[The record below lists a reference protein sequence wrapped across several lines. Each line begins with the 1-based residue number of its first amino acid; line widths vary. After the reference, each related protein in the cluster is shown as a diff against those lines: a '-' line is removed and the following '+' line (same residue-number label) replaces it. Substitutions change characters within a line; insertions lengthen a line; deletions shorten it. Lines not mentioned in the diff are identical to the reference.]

1 MHLFKRAIAQFEK
14 FIGGVKPRSSA
25 ADENFRSE
33 RSERAL
39 KPLIMNLQNLD
50 TPALIIDQDM
60 VARNIKLAIKLAG
73 GVARLRPHVKTHK
86 ILEVAKMQVAA
97 GITKFKCATIAEAEM
112 LGMAGAIDVLIAY
125 AVQGPKVDRVISL
138 MEKYPDTVYSV
149 LIDNMAS
156 AKHINER
163 FKQAGKMASVFVD
176 VNNGHGRTGIKTEEV
191 PALARACKE
200 LESLNINGLHC
211 YDGHIKMPSLE
222 KRMSAGQAAFKPVLE
237 LREQLIEIV
246 GEDLLIVAGGSPSFS
261 VHAKHHDVECSPGT
275 WIFWD
280 HGYGEAYP
288 EQAFERAATLAT
300 RVISKVDAHHYCLDL
315 GHKSVASESPLPR
328 AHFHSGHGFEQVG
341 HSEEHLMIRTEAPD
355 VFEPGD
361 VLLATPNHVCPTVA
375 LYDHVEVV
383 SNGAL
388 TGRWKVIARDRKIT
402 L

>member
-1 MHLFKRAIAQFEK
+1 VRIDKVIK
-14 FIGGVKPRSSA
+14 SS
-25 ADENFRSE
+25 
-33 RSERAL
+33 
-39 KPLIMNLQNLD
+39 IMNLHSLD
-50 TPALIIDQDM
+50 TPALLIDRDM

-73 GVARLRPHVKTHK
+73 GVERLRPHVKTHK
-86 ILEVAKMQVAA
+86 ILEVAEMQIAA

-125 AVQGPKVDRVISL
+125 AVQGPKVGRVISL
-138 MEKYPDTVYSV
+138 IEKYPATVYSV

-156 AKHINER
+156 AKYINER
-163 FKQAGKMASVFVD
+163 FRQAGKMASAFVD

-191 PALARACKE
+191 PALARACE
-200 LESLNINGLHC
+200 EQLENLSINGLHC
-211 YDGHIKMPSLE
+211 YDGHIRMPSLE
-222 KRMSAGQAAFKPVLE
+222 ERMSTGRAAFKPVLE

-246 GEDLLIVAGGSPSFS
+246 GEDLVIVAGGSPSFS

-288 EQAFERAATLAT
+288 EQAFERAATLVT

-328 AHFHSGHGFEQVG
+328 AHFHSDHGFEQVG

-361 VLLATPNHVCPTVA
+361 VLLATPNHICPTVA
-375 LYDHVEVV
+375 LYDRVEVV
-383 SNGAL
+383 SNGELA
-388 TGRWKVIARDRKIT
+388 GRWKVIARDRKIT

>member
-1 MHLFKRAIAQFEK
+1 
-14 FIGGVKPRSSA
+14 
-25 ADENFRSE
+25 
-33 RSERAL
+33 
-39 KPLIMNLQNLD
+39 MNLQNLD
-50 TPALIIDQDM
+50 TPALLIDQDM

-73 GVARLRPHVKTHK
+73 GVHRLRPHVKTHK
-86 ILEVAKMQVAA
+86 ILEVAGMQAAA

-112 LGMAGAIDVLIAY
+112 LGMAGAADVLIAY

-138 MEKYPDTVYSV
+138 IEKYSATAYSV
-149 LIDNMAS
+149 LIDNVAS
-156 AKHINER
+156 AQHIDER
-163 FKQAGKMASVFVD
+163 FGRAGKVAIVFVD

-191 PALARACKE
+191 TALVQACKN
-200 LESLNINGLHC
+200 LENLRISGLHC
-211 YDGHIKMPSLE
+211 YDGHIRMPSLE
-222 KRMSAGQAAFKPVLE
+222 ERTSAGRTAFQPVLH
-237 LREQLIEIV
+237 LRERLNEIT
-246 GEDLLIVAGGSPSFS
+246 GIKLPIVAGGSPSFS
-261 VHAKHHDVECSPGT
+261 VHARYHDVECSPGT

-280 HGYGEAYP
+280 HTYGEAYP
-288 EQAFERAATLAT
+288 EQAFEKAATLAT

-328 AHFHSGHGFEQVG
+328 AHFHTEHGFEQIG

-383 SNGAL
+383 RNGTL